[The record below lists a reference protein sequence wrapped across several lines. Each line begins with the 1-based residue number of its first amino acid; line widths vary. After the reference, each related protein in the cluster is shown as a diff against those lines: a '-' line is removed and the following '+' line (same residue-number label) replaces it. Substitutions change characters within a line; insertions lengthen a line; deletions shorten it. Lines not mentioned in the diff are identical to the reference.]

1 MAQERI
7 EIFFKPTGDK
17 ALIRAIK
24 ELDSATKNLQGRT
37 SIYDKELRK
46 LRKSQKKVNTSTL
59 LGVRN
64 FRNLGKSAGKA
75 SVKLSV
81 LRSKLLIA
89 SFAIALV
96 TKAMSNLF
104 NAMIV
109 QENAQKKLDTALG
122 SSSQSLTNY
131 AAALQKV
138 TTFGDEEIINAKALI
153 AAYTND
159 ETQIKRATVA
169 TLDLAA
175 AKGMDL
181 NTAADLVGKSF
192 GSSTNALSR
201 YGIEVE
207 GAVGSTK
214 RLNMI
219 TQNISELYGGQ
230 ATAAAET
237 FGGQLQQMKNAI
249 GDVNEAIGFAF
260 APQIQSIIKF
270 LTEGSE
276 KAREFFMGLGETGL
290 ETSARQLEEMGAN
303 TDRLRLSM
311 AEMDLSAMT
320 TEFGEVQNRQ
330 EEIQKL
336 QKELNSSVDE
346 EVKARQRVADKQLEL
361 TKNGE
366 TIGEI
371 NARAWRDNDKVAI
384 SKLEQL
390 ESLKN
395 EVTLAELAVDG
406 VAKKIEKEEEYNQK
420 LQEIHD
426 LQLKAGIMLPEVEV
440 TARAKAHTRIL
451 KFFEDMNVK
460 TGEYAD
466 EISGTVQDSVVN
478 VFDMTDEMAKKTMEI
493 LNQVGEMAAESAN
506 ERVAAIDM
514 ATNKQIED
522 EKKTRKFQKMSS
534 KEQEKFEKDLRDK
547 AEKDKI
553 QAKKKANQIK
563 AAEFRINQAL
573 RLKEAI
579 MNTAKEVAGH
589 VGNPFMQAFT
599 YAMGAAQ
606 IAIIASQK
614 PPKFA
619 AGGLVGGRRHSQ
631 GGTMIEA
638 EQGEFVMNRDAVD
651 AIGAENLN
659 RMNRGGGGGANISF
673 SGNVMSD
680 DFIENE
686 AIPKIKEA
694 VRRGSDIGV
703 S

>member
-17 ALIRAIK
+17 ALIKAIK

-37 SIYDKELRK
+37 SIYDKELKK
-46 LRKSQKKVNTSTL
+46 LRKSQNKANKATL

-64 FRNLGKSAGKA
+64 FRNLGKQTGIAT
-75 SVKLSV
+75 VKLSV
-81 LRSKLLIA
+81 LRSKLLIV
-89 SFAIALV
+89 SFAMALV
-96 TKAMSNLF
+96 TKAMGKLF
-104 NAMIV
+104 DAMIV

-122 SSSQSLTNY
+122 SSSQSLRNY
-131 AAALQKV
+131 AAALQQV
-138 TTFGDEEIINAKALI
+138 TTFGDEEILNAKALI
-153 AAYTND
+153 AAYTDD

-175 AKGMDL
+175 AKGIDL

-207 GAVGSTK
+207 GTVGSTK
-214 RLNMI
+214 RLNML
-219 TQNISELYGGQ
+219 TQNIAALYGGQ

-260 APQIQSIIKF
+260 APQIQSIINF

-276 KAREFFMGLGETGL
+276 RAREFFMSMGETEL
-290 ETSARQLEEMGAN
+290 QTSARQLEEMGAN

-330 EEIQKL
+330 EAMQEL
-336 QKELNSSVDE
+336 QNELTSSVDK
-346 EVKARQRVADKQLEL
+346 EVKARQRLADKQLEL

-371 NARAWRDNDKVAI
+371 NAKAFRDNDKVALA
-384 SKLEQL
+384 KLEQL
-390 ESLKN
+390 KSLKD

-406 VAKKIEKEEEYNQK
+406 VAKKIKKEEEYNQK
-420 LQEIHD
+420 LQEIYD
-426 LQLKAGIMLPEVEV
+426 LQLKVGIMLPETEV
-440 TARAKAHTRIL
+440 KARAKAHTRIL
-451 KFFEDMNVK
+451 RFFEDMNVK

-466 EISGTVQDSVVN
+466 EVSGTVMDSVVN
-478 VFDMTDEMAKKTMEI
+478 VFDMTDEMAKKAME
-493 LNQVGEMAAESAN
+493 LFGQVGEMATQSAN
-506 ERVAAIDM
+506 EKVAAIDM
-514 ATNKQIED
+514 ATNKEIEN

-534 KEQEKFEKDLRDK
+534 RKQEKFEQKLRDK
-547 AEKDKI
+547 AEKDKER
-553 QAKKKANQIK
+553 AKKKANQIK

-579 MNTAKEVAGH
+579 MNTAKEVASH
-589 VGNPFMQAFT
+589 VGNPFMMAFT

-606 IAIIASQK
+606 IALIASQK
-614 PPKFA
+614 PPKMA
-619 AGGLVGGRRHSQ
+619 QGGLVGGRRHSQ
-631 GGTMIEA
+631 GGTLIEA
-638 EQGEFVMNRDAVD
+638 EQGEFVMSRDAVD

-659 RMNRGGGGGANISF
+659 RMNRGGGTGANITF

>member
-406 VAKKIEKEEEYNQK
+406 VAKKIEKEEEYNQI

>member
-24 ELDSATKNLQGRT
+24 ELDSATKSLQGRT
-37 SIYDKELRK
+37 SIYDKELKK
-46 LRKSQKKVNTSTL
+46 LRASQDKANKATL

-64 FRNLGKSAGKA
+64 FRNLGKQTGKA
-75 SVKLSV
+75 TVRLSV
-81 LRSKLLIA
+81 LRSKLLIV
-89 SFAIALV
+89 SFAMALV
-96 TKAMSNLF
+96 TKAMGKLF
-104 NAMIV
+104 DAMIV

-153 AAYTND
+153 AAYTDD
-159 ETQIKRATVA
+159 EEKIKKATVA

-219 TQNISELYGGQ
+219 TQNVSKLYGGQ

-260 APQIQSIIKF
+260 APQLQSIIKF
-270 LTEGSE
+270 LTKGSE
-276 KAREFFMGLGETGL
+276 KAKEYFMGLGETDL
-290 ETSARQLEEMGAN
+290 ETTVRQLEEMGAN
-303 TDRLRLSM
+303 TDELRLSM
-311 AEMDLSAMT
+311 
-320 TEFGEVQNRQ
+320 VN
-330 EEIQKL
+330 
-336 QKELNSSVDE
+336 
-346 EVKARQRVADKQLEL
+346 LEL
-361 TKNGE
+361 
-366 TIGEI
+366 
-371 NARAWRDNDKVAI
+371 
-384 SKLEQL
+384 SKIPTE
-390 ESLKN
+390 
-395 EVTLAELAVDG
+395 
-406 VAKKIEKEEEYNQK
+406 IEKGQSRQIEMNK
-420 LQEIHD
+420 LQED
-426 LQLKAGIMLPEVEV
+426 LKSGVKDEVSERQKLAKIQLEIQELEEAGVRNKTAGILSGMALEAQGTKEQRDKLEDLKKEETLQELNISKIEEKNEGIQESIINEKKYAEKLKESFELQVKLGLMTNDVIVE
-440 TARAKAHTRIL
+440 ARKKLHTRIID
-451 KFFEDMNVK
+451 FFTKENIKM
-460 TGEYAD
+460 GETS
-466 EISGTVQDSVVN
+466 ISL
-478 VFDMTDEMAKKTMEI
+478 FEMTDEMAQKSIEI
-493 LNQVGEMAAESAN
+493 FGQVGEMATESAN
-506 ERVAAIDM
+506 EKVAAIDM

-522 EKKTRKFQKMSS
+522 EKKTRKFQKLSS
-534 KEQEKFEKDLRDK
+534 KEQEDFEKDLRDK
-547 AEKDKI
+547 AEKDKER
-553 QAKKKANQIK
+553 AKKKANQIK
-563 AAEFRINQAL
+563 AAEFRVNQAV

-589 VGNPFMQAFT
+589 AGNPFMQAFT
-599 YAMGAAQ
+599 YAIGAAQ

-619 AGGLVGGRRHSQ
+619 AGGLVGG
-631 GGTMIEA
+631 
-638 EQGEFVMNRDAVD
+638 
-651 AIGAENLN
+651 
-659 RMNRGGGGGANISF
+659 NRGGGGGANISF

>member
-46 LRKSQKKVNTSTL
+46 LRKRQKKVNTSTL

-89 SFAIALV
+89 SFAMALV
-96 TKAMSNLF
+96 TKAMSKLF
-104 NAMIV
+104 DAMIV

-619 AGGLVGGRRHSQ
+619 AGGLVGGRPHSQ
-631 GGTMIEA
+631 GGTLIEA
-638 EQGEFVMNRDAVD
+638 ERGEFVMSRDAVD
-651 AIGAENLN
+651 TIGAENLN

>member
-89 SFAIALV
+89 SFAMALV
-96 TKAMSNLF
+96 TKAMSKLF
-104 NAMIV
+104 DAMIV